1 MFTGIIQSIG
11 RIVSIE
17 SLGIDSRLKIDTGK
31 LPMET
36 ARIGD
41 SIAVD
46 GVCLTVIQLGN
57 RGFTADVSVETL
69 LRTTLKQAK
78 VGSTVNLE
86 TALTPTTR
94 LGGHF
99 VSGHID
105 GVGEIVDRREVGRS
119 FLFIVRAP
127 VDLAKYIAEKGSI
140 CVNGISLTV
149 NRVNGADFEINIV
162 PHTLSA
168 TTLGTTEK
176 GRKVNLEIDLLARY
190 LERLLLGEKA
200 ANPGEQPENCSRN
213 EGVTKDLLMRTGF
226 MDER

>member
-17 SLGIDSRLKIDTGK
+17 SLGVDSRLKIDAGK

-46 GVCLTVIQLGN
+46 GVCLTVVELGN
-57 RGFTADVSVETL
+57 RCFIADVSVETL
-69 LRTTLKQAK
+69 SRTTLKQTK
-78 VGSTVNLE
+78 VGNTVNLE
-86 TALTPTTR
+86 SALTPTTR

-105 GVGEIVDRREVGRS
+105 GVGEIMDRREQGRS
-119 FLFIVRAP
+119 ILFVVRAP
-127 VDLAKYIAEKGSI
+127 VDLAKYVAEKGSI

-149 NRVNGADFEINIV
+149 NRVNGADFEVNIV

-176 GRKVNLEIDLLARY
+176 GVNVNLEIDLLARY
-190 LERLLLGEKA
+190 IERLLLGEKA
-200 ANPGEQPENCSRN
+200 AIHVERHENRSRS
-213 EGVTKDLLMRTGF
+213 EGVTKDLLMRAGF
-226 MDER
+226 MDE